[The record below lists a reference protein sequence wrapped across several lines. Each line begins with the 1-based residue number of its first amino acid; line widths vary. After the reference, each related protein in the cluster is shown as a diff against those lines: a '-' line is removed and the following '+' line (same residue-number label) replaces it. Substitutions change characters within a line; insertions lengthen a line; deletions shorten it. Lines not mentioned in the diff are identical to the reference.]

1 MKKIANVG
9 QCLGSLDTAKSDDDK
24 CVYLAG
30 EEIVS
35 GTLVL
40 IRILA
45 SAEVGDSPFKSWS
58 TPRIVLLM
66 GQVVEAF
73 GKI

>member
-1 MKKIANVG
+1 MKKLANVG
-9 QCLGSLDTAKSDDDK
+9 QCLGSLDTANSDSNN

-45 SAEVGDSPFKSWS
+45 SAEGGDSPS
-58 TPRIVLLM
+58 RIIITSSDVLLN
-66 GQVVEAF
+66 GQLVEAL